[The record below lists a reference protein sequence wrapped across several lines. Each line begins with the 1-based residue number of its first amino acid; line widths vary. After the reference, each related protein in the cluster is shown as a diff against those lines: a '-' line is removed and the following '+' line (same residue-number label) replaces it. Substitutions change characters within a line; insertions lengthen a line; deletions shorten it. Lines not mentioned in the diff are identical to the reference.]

1 MEQKK
6 LLKEILGRAYV
17 SNEEILFYC
26 PYCKH
31 HKKKLSV
38 NIEKNVFKCWI
49 CDTTG
54 MNIRRIIKRF
64 GSYEQLKRWDKV
76 SGQEDISKFD
86 DIFDKKYIPD
96 VKQKTSL
103 PAEFVTLTGKDI
115 PLSAQKPLNFLKNR
129 GVTREDIIRWKL
141 GYCVRGTYSD
151 RIIVPS
157 FDLEG
162 YVNYF
167 VARTYN
173 GDWRKYLNPS
183 LSKNIIFNH
192 LYIDWDSD
200 IILVEGVFDAI
211 VAGPNAIPLLG
222 STLREESKLFQEIV
236 KNDASVFLALDKD
249 AEEKSKKIISKLI
262 LYDVETYAIDTSGF
276 EDVGEMTKDEFKLRK
291 ENATN
296 VATENYLLYKKMG
309 F

>member
-17 SNEEILFYC
+17 SSEEILFYC

-31 HKKKLSV
+31 HKRKLSV

-86 DIFDKKYIPD
+86 DIFERNYTPD
-96 VKQKTSL
+96 VTQKISL
-103 PAEFVTLTGKDI
+103 PDEFVSLTGKDI
-115 PLSAQKPLNFLKNR
+115 PLSAQKPLNFLNSR
-129 GVTREDIIRWKL
+129 GVTQEDILRWKL

-151 RIIVPS
+151 RIVVPS
-157 FDLEG
+157 FDLDG
-162 YVNYF
+162 YANYF

-249 AEEKSKKIISKLI
+249 AEEKSKKIISKLV
-262 LYDVETYAIDTSGF
+262 LYDVEAYVIDTSGF

>member
-1 MEQKK
+1 M
-6 LLKEILGRAYV
+6 
-17 SNEEILFYC
+17 
-26 PYCKH
+26 
-31 HKKKLSV
+31 
-38 NIEKNVFKCWI
+38 
-49 CDTTG
+49 D
-54 MNIRRIIKRF
+54 
-64 GSYEQLKRWDKV
+64 
-76 SGQEDISKFD
+76 
-86 DIFDKKYIPD
+86 
-96 VKQKTSL
+96 
-103 PAEFVTLTGKDI
+103 
-115 PLSAQKPLNFLKNR
+115 
-129 GVTREDIIRWKL
+129 
-141 GYCVRGTYSD
+141 GYA
-151 RIIVPS
+151 
-157 FDLEG
+157 
-162 YVNYF
+162 NYF